1 MEWYMNS
8 EVQDISLTEKIGY
21 SLGDTASNLIFQTV
35 LFFITY
41 FYTDIFGI
49 APATLVTMFLVT
61 RIWDAVN
68 DPIMGAIADR
78 TNTRWGK
85 FRPYLLWVA
94 IPFGLVGVAVF
105 TTPDLSMTGKIIY
118 AYVTYIL
125 LDFVYTAINV
135 PYSALMG
142 VMTSNARVRT
152 ILSQFRFAAAFL
164 GALIIQYS
172 VLKLVRVLGKGN
184 EALGWQLTMVVL
196 SILAIIMF
204 FITFATTKERVK
216 PPREQKTYLK
226 EDLRD
231 LFRNKPWLLIAG
243 GTVFQ
248 LTYITIRN
256 GSIIYYFKY
265 FVGDQQLTLFGNTN
279 MFSCD
284 NMTSTFLIAGTLAT
298 VMGIVLTGWFSK
310 VFGKRNTYVGF
321 LGATGIFTAI
331 FYFFAPGDV
340 INMFIMQLLASF
352 TFGPVSVLQWAM
364 YTDTADYSEW
374 KNHRRATAFL
384 MAASLFALK
393 LGVALGGALLAGL
406 LAFHGYVQGGVEQTA
421 GGVLGVRLV
430 MSLYP
435 AIPALIGAGVMLF
448 YPLTNQMMVDI
459 EKDLNDRRR
468 KSEKQKP
475 DKT

>member
-1 MEWYMNS
+1 
-8 EVQDISLTEKIGY
+8 V
-21 SLGDTASNLIFQTV
+21 
-35 LFFITY
+35 
-41 FYTDIFGI
+41 FGI
-49 APATLVTMFLVT
+49 APATLATMFLIT
-61 RIWDAVN
+61 RVWDAVN

-118 AYVTYIL
+118 TYVTYIL

-164 GALIIQYS
+164 GGLIIQYS
-172 VLKLVRVLGKGN
+172 VLKLVRTLGKGN

-196 SILAIIMF
+196 SMLAIIMF

-216 PPREQKTYLK
+216 PPKEQKTYLK

-231 LFRNKPWLLIAG
+231 LFRNKPWLLIG
-243 GTVFQ
+243 GATVFQ

-265 FVGDQQLTLFGNTN
+265 FVGDQQLMLFGNTY

-284 NMTSTFLIAGTLAT
+284 NMTSTFLISGTLAT
-298 VMGIVLTGWFSK
+298 ILGIVLTGWFTR
-310 VFGKRNTYVGF
+310 VFGKRNCYVGF
-321 LGATGIFTAI
+321 LGVTGIFTAI
-331 FYFFAPGDV
+331 FYFFNP
-340 INMFIMQLLASF
+340 INIIPMFVMQLFASF

-374 KNHRRATAFL
+374 KNHRRATALL

-406 LAFHGYVQGGVEQTA
+406 LAFHGYNPGVEQTA
-421 GGVLGVRLV
+421 GGLLGVKLV

-435 AIPALIGAGVMLF
+435 AIPAIIGAGIMLL

-459 EKDLNDRRR
+459 EKDLNERRR
-468 KSEKQKP
+468 KSGDQEP
-475 DKT
+475 DKA

>member
-1 MEWYMNS
+1 MNP
-8 EVQDISLTEKIGY
+8 ETQNISLTEKVGY
-21 SLGDTASNLIFQTV
+21 SLGDTASNLIFQTIF
-35 LFFITY
+35 FFITY
-41 FYTDIFGI
+41 FYTDVFGI
-49 APATLVTMFLVT
+49 PPATLATMFLIT

-105 TTPDLSMTGKIIY
+105 TTPDLSLTGKIIY

-164 GALIIQYS
+164 GGLIIQYS
-172 VLKLVRVLGKGN
+172 VLRLVRVLGKGN
-184 EALGWQLTMVVL
+184 EALGWQLTMAVL
-196 SILAIIMF
+196 SALAIVMF
-204 FITFATTKERVK
+204 FITFATTKERVN
-216 PPREQKTYLK
+216 PPREQKTFLK

-231 LFRNKPWLLIAG
+231 LFSNKPWLLIAVA
-243 GTVFQ
+243 TVFQ

-265 FVGDQQLTLFGNTN
+265 FVGDQQLMLFGNTY

-284 NMTSTFLIAGTLAT
+284 NMTSTFLISGTLAT
-298 VMGIVLTGWFSK
+298 ILGIVLTGWFSK
-310 VFGKRNTYVGF
+310 VFGKRTCYVEF
-321 LGATGIFTAI
+321 LGVTGIFTAV
-331 FYFFAPGDV
+331 FYFFNPV
-340 INMFIMQLLASF
+340 NIIPMFITQLFASF

-374 KNHRRATAFL
+374 KNHRRATALL

-406 LAFHGYVQGGVEQTA
+406 LAFYGYNPGVEQTA
-421 GGVLGVRLV
+421 EGLLGVKLV
-430 MSLYP
+430 MSVYP
-435 AIPALIGAGVMLF
+435 AIPAIIGAAVMLF
-448 YPLTNQMMVDI
+448 YPLTNKMMEDI
-459 EKDLNDRRR
+459 EKDLNERRR
-468 KSEKQKP
+468 KSGEQEP
-475 DKT
+475 DRV

>member
-1 MEWYMNS
+1 MDS
-8 EVQDISLTEKIGY
+8 ETQNISLTEKVGY

-41 FYTDIFGI
+41 FYTDVFGI
-49 APATLVTMFLVT
+49 APATLVTMFLIT

-68 DPIMGAIADR
+68 DPIMGAVADR

-172 VLKLVRVLGKGN
+172 VLRLVKILGKGN
-184 EALGWQLTMVVL
+184 EPLGWQLTMVVL

-204 FITFATTKERVK
+204 FITFITTKERVQ
-216 PPREQKTYLK
+216 PPREQKSYLK
-226 EDLRD
+226 GDLRD

-284 NMTSTFLIAGTLAT
+284 SMTSTFLIAGTLAT
-298 VMGIVLTGWFSK
+298 ILGIVLTGWFSK
-310 VFGKRNTYVGF
+310 VFGKRNCYVGF
-321 LGATGIFTAI
+321 LGVTGIFTAV
-331 FYFFAPGDV
+331 FYFFAPED
-340 INMFIMQLLASF
+340 IILMFAMQLLASF

-374 KNHRRATAFL
+374 KNNRRATAFL

-421 GGVLGVRLV
+421 GGVFGVKLV

-435 AIPALIGAGVMLF
+435 AIPALIGAGIMLF
-448 YPLTNQMMVDI
+448 YPLTNKMMVDI
-459 EKDLNDRRR
+459 EEDLNDRRR
-468 KSEKQKP
+468 KSGEQEP

>member
-1 MEWYMNS
+1 MIPESQN
-8 EVQDISLTEKIGY
+8 ISLKEKIGY
-21 SLGDTASNLIFQTV
+21 SLGDTASNLIFQTI

-41 FYTDIFGI
+41 FYTDVFGI
-49 APATLVTMFLVT
+49 APATLATMFLIT

-118 AYVTYIL
+118 AYLTYIL

-142 VMTSNARVRT
+142 VMTSNAAVRT
-152 ILSQFRFAAAFL
+152 VLSQFRFAAAFL
-164 GALIIQYS
+164 GGLIIQYS
-172 VLKLVRVLGKGN
+172 VLRLVRVLGKGN
-184 EALGWQLTMVVL
+184 EALGWQLAMIVL
-196 SILAIIMF
+196 SALAIIMF

-216 PPREQKTYLK
+216 PPKEQKSYLK

-231 LFRNKPWLLIAG
+231 LLKNKPWLLIG
-243 GTVFQ
+243 GATVFQ
-248 LTYITIRN
+248 LTYITIRS

-265 FVGDQQLTLFGNTN
+265 FVGDQQLTLFGNTY

-284 NMTSTFLIAGTLAT
+284 SMTSTFLIVGT
-298 VMGIVLTGWFSK
+298 VMNILGIILTGWFSK

-321 LGATGIFTAI
+321 LCATGIFTAV
-331 FYFFAPGDV
+331 FYFFSSGDV
-340 INMFIMQLLASF
+340 IAMFIMQLLVSF

-374 KNHRRATAFL
+374 KNHRRATALL
-384 MAASLFALK
+384 MAASLFMLK
-393 LGVALGGALLAGL
+393 MGVAVGGALLAGL
-406 LAFHGYVQGGVEQTA
+406 LALHGYVRGVEQTA
-421 GGVLGVRLV
+421 GGLLGVKLV
-430 MSLYP
+430 MSFYP
-435 AIPALIGAGVMLF
+435 AIPAIIGAGIMLF
-448 YPLTNQMMVDI
+448 YPLTNKMMVDI

-475 DKT
+475 TKTK

>member
-1 MEWYMNS
+1 MNS
-8 EVQDISLTEKIGY
+8 ESQNISLGEKIGY

-41 FYTDIFGI
+41 FYTDVFGI
-49 APATLVTMFLVT
+49 APATLVTMFLIT

-172 VLKLVRVLGKGN
+172 VLKLVRVFGKGN

-196 SILAIIMF
+196 SALAIIMF
-204 FITFATTKERVK
+204 FITFITTKERVK
-216 PPREQKTYLK
+216 PPKEQKSYLK

-265 FVGDQQLTLFGNTN
+265 FVRDQQLMLLGNTY
-279 MFSCD
+279 MLSYD

-298 VMGIVLTGWFSK
+298 VMGIILTGWFSK
-310 VFGKRNTYVGF
+310 VFGKRNCYTGF
-321 LGATGIFTAI
+321 LCATGIFTAI

-340 INMFIMQLLASF
+340 ILMFIMQLLASF

-374 KNHRRATAFL
+374 KNYRRATAFL

-421 GGVLGVRLV
+421 GGVLGVKLV

-435 AIPALIGAGVMLF
+435 AIPALIGAGIMLF
-448 YPLTNQMMVDI
+448 YPLSNKMLVDI

-468 KSEKQKP
+468 ESGEQ
-475 DKT
+475 

>member
-1 MEWYMNS
+1 MDS
-8 EVQDISLTEKIGY
+8 EAQNISLTEKIGY
-21 SLGDTASNLIFQTV
+21 SLGDTASNLIFQTI

-41 FYTDIFGI
+41 FYTDVFGI
-49 APATLVTMFLVT
+49 APATLATMFLIT
-61 RIWDAVN
+61 RVWDAVN

-164 GALIIQYS
+164 GGLIIQYS
-172 VLKLVRVLGKGN
+172 VLKLVRTLGKGN

-196 SILAIIMF
+196 SMLAIVMF

-216 PPREQKTYLK
+216 PPKEQKTYLK

-231 LFRNKPWLLIAG
+231 LFRNKPWLLIG
-243 GTVFQ
+243 GATVFQ

-265 FVGDQQLTLFGNTN
+265 FVGDQQLMLFGNTY

-284 NMTSTFLIAGTLAT
+284 NMTSTFLISGTLAT
-298 VMGIVLTGWFSK
+298 ILGIVLTGWFTR
-310 VFGKRNTYVGF
+310 VFGKRNCYVGF
-321 LGATGIFTAI
+321 LGVTGIFTAI
-331 FYFFAPGDV
+331 FYFFNP
-340 INMFIMQLLASF
+340 INIIPMFVMQLFASF

-374 KNHRRATAFL
+374 KNHRRATALL

-406 LAFHGYVQGGVEQTA
+406 LAFHGYNPGVEQTA
-421 GGVLGVRLV
+421 GGLLGVKLV

-435 AIPALIGAGVMLF
+435 AIPAIIGAGIMLL

-459 EKDLNDRRR
+459 EKDLNERRR
-468 KSEKQKP
+468 KSGDQEP
-475 DKT
+475 DEN

>member
-1 MEWYMNS
+1 MNS
-8 EVQDISLTEKIGY
+8 ESQNIPLKEKVGY

-41 FYTDIFGI
+41 FYTDVFGI
-49 APATLVTMFLVT
+49 APATLATMFLIT

-94 IPFGLVGVAVF
+94 IPFGLVAVATF

-164 GALIIQYS
+164 GGLIIQYS
-172 VLKLVRVLGKGN
+172 VLRLVRVLGKGN

-196 SILAIIMF
+196 SALAIIMF
-204 FITFATTKERVK
+204 FITFITTKERVK
-216 PPREQKTYLK
+216 PPKEQKSYLK
-226 EDLRD
+226 GDLRD
-231 LFRNKPWLLIAG
+231 LSRNKPWLLIG
-243 GTVFQ
+243 GATVFQ

-265 FVGDQQLTLFGNTN
+265 FVRDQQLMLFGNTY

-284 NMTSTFLIAGTLAT
+284 SMTSTFLISGTLAT
-298 VMGIVLTGWFSK
+298 ILGIILSGWFSK
-310 VFGKRNTYVGF
+310 VFGKRNCYVGF
-321 LGATGIFTAI
+321 LGVTGIFTAV
-331 FYFFAPGDV
+331 FYFFGPGD
-340 INMFIMQLLASF
+340 IIPMFIMQLLASF

-374 KNHRRATAFL
+374 KTGRRATALL

-406 LAFHGYVQGGVEQTA
+406 LAFHGYNPGVEQTA
-421 GGVLGVRLV
+421 GGLLGVKLV
-430 MSLYP
+430 LSLYP
-435 AIPALIGAGVMLF
+435 AIPALIGACIMFF
-448 YPLTNQMMVDI
+448 YPLTNKMMVDI

-468 KSEKQKP
+468 KSEEREP
-475 DKT
+475 DKTK

>member
-1 MEWYMNS
+1 MIAKSQN
-8 EVQDISLTEKIGY
+8 ISLREKVGY

-41 FYTDIFGI
+41 FYTDVFGI
-49 APATLVTMFLVT
+49 APATLVTMFLIT

-68 DPIMGAIADR
+68 DPIMGAVADR

-142 VMTSNARVRT
+142 VMTSNARMRT
-152 ILSQFRFAAAFL
+152 ILSQFRFAAVYL

-172 VLKLVRVLGKGN
+172 VLRLVKILGKGN

-196 SILAIIMF
+196 SALAIILF
-204 FITFATTKERVK
+204 FTTFITTKERVK
-216 PPREQKTYLK
+216 PPKEQKSYLK
-226 EDLRD
+226 GDLRD

-284 NMTSTFLIAGTLAT
+284 SMTSTFLIAGTLAT
-298 VMGIVLTGWFSK
+298 VMGIILSGWFSK
-310 VFGKRNTYVGF
+310 VFGKRNCYVGF

-340 INMFIMQLLASF
+340 ILMFIMQLLASF

-374 KNHRRATAFL
+374 KNNRRATAFL

-421 GGVLGVRLV
+421 GGVFGVKLV

-435 AIPALIGAGVMLF
+435 AIPALIGAGIMFF
-448 YPLTNQMMVDI
+448 YPLTNKMLVDI
-459 EKDLNDRRR
+459 EKDLNERRN
-468 KSEKQKP
+468 KSEKQEQA
-475 DKT
+475 

>member
-1 MEWYMNS
+1 MNAES
-8 EVQDISLTEKIGY
+8 QGISIGEKIGY
-21 SLGDTASNLIFQTV
+21 SLGDTASNLVFQTI

-41 FYTDIFGI
+41 FYTDVFGI
-49 APATLVTMFLVT
+49 APATLATMFLIT
-61 RIWDAVN
+61 RVWDAVN

-142 VMTSNARVRT
+142 VMTSNARMRT

-164 GALIIQYS
+164 GGLIIQYS
-172 VLKLVRVLGKGN
+172 VLKLVRILGKGN
-184 EALGWQLTMVVL
+184 EAQGWQLTMVVL
-196 SILAIIMF
+196 SVLAIIMF
-204 FITFATTKERVK
+204 FITFAATKERVK
-216 PPREQKTYLK
+216 PPKEQKTYLK

-231 LFRNKPWLLIAG
+231 LFGNKPWLLIG
-243 GTVFQ
+243 GATVFQ

-265 FVGDQQLTLFGNTN
+265 FVGDQQLMLFGNTY

-298 VMGIVLTGWFSK
+298 ILGIVLTGWFTR
-310 VFGKRNTYVGF
+310 VFGKRNCYVGF
-321 LGATGIFTAI
+321 LGVTGIFTAI
-331 FYFFAPGDV
+331 FYFFNPVNV
-340 INMFIMQLLASF
+340 IPMFIMQLFASF

-374 KNHRRATAFL
+374 KNYRRATALL

-406 LAFHGYVQGGVEQTA
+406 LAFHGYNPGVEQTA
-421 GGVLGVRLV
+421 GGLLGVKLV
-430 MSLYP
+430 MSIYP
-435 AIPALIGAGVMLF
+435 AIPAIIGAAIMLF

-459 EKDLNDRRR
+459 EKDLNERRR
-468 KSEKQKP
+468 KSGDQEP
-475 DKT
+475 DEV

>member
-1 MEWYMNS
+1 MDS
-8 EVQDISLTEKIGY
+8 ETRDISLTEKIGY
-21 SLGDTASNLIFQTV
+21 SLGDTASNLIFQTI

-41 FYTDIFGI
+41 FYTDVFGI
-49 APATLVTMFLVT
+49 APATLATMFLIT

-164 GALIIQYS
+164 GGLIIQYS
-172 VLKLVRVLGKGN
+172 VLKLVRILGKGN

-204 FITFATTKERVK
+204 FITFITTKERVK
-216 PPREQKTYLK
+216 PPKEQKTFLK

-231 LFRNKPWLLIAG
+231 LFRNKPWLLVAG

-265 FVGDQQLTLFGNTN
+265 FVGDQELMLFGNTY
-279 MFSCD
+279 MFSSD
-284 NMTSTFLIAGTLAT
+284 NMTSTFLISGTLAT
-298 VMGIVLTGWFSK
+298 ILGIVLTGWFSK
-310 VFGKRNTYVGF
+310 VFGKRNCYVGF
-321 LGATGIFTAI
+321 LAVTGIFTAV
-331 FYFFAPGDV
+331 FYLFNP
-340 INMFIMQLLASF
+340 INIIPMFIMQLFASF

-374 KNHRRATAFL
+374 KNRRRATALL

-406 LAFHGYVQGGVEQTA
+406 LAFHGYNPGVEQTA
-421 GGVLGVRLV
+421 GGLLGVKLV

-435 AIPALIGAGVMLF
+435 AIPAIIGAAIMLF

-459 EKDLNDRRR
+459 EKDLNERRR
-468 KSEKQKP
+468 DSGDQEP
-475 DKT
+475 DSLSGL

>member
-1 MEWYMNS
+1 MNS
-8 EVQDISLTEKIGY
+8 EAQNIPLTEKIGY
-21 SLGDTASNLIFQTV
+21 SLGDTASNLIFQTI

-41 FYTDIFGI
+41 FYTDVFGI
-49 APATLVTMFLVT
+49 APATLATMFLIT

-164 GALIIQYS
+164 GGLIIQYS
-172 VLKLVRVLGKGN
+172 VLKLVRTLGKGN

-196 SILAIIMF
+196 SMLAIIMF

-216 PPREQKTYLK
+216 PPREQKTFLK

-231 LFRNKPWLLIAG
+231 LFRNKPWLLVAG
-243 GTVFQ
+243 ATVFQ

-265 FVGDQQLTLFGNTN
+265 FVGDQQLMLFGNTY

-284 NMTSTFLIAGTLAT
+284 NMTSTFLISGTLAT
-298 VMGIVLTGWFSK
+298 ILGIVLTGWFSK
-310 VFGKRNTYVGF
+310 VFGKRNCYVGF
-321 LGATGIFTAI
+321 LGVTGIFTAV
-331 FYFFAPGDV
+331 FYFFNPV
-340 INMFIMQLLASF
+340 NIIPMFVMQLFASF

-374 KNHRRATAFL
+374 KNRRRATALL

-406 LAFHGYVQGGVEQTA
+406 LAFYGYNPGVEQTA
-421 GGVLGVRLV
+421 GGLLGIKLV

-435 AIPALIGAGVMLF
+435 AIPAIIGAGVMLF
-448 YPLTNQMMVDI
+448 YPLTNRMMVDI
-459 EKDLNDRRR
+459 EKDLNERRR
-468 KSEKQKP
+468 KSGDQEP
-475 DKT
+475 DKA

>member
-1 MEWYMNS
+1 MNS
-8 EVQDISLTEKIGY
+8 EPQNISLKEKVGY
-21 SLGDTASNLIFQTV
+21 SLGDTASNLIFQTI

-41 FYTDIFGI
+41 FYTDVFGI
-49 APATLVTMFLVT
+49 APATLATMFLIT

-164 GALIIQYS
+164 GGLIIQYS
-172 VLKLVRVLGKGN
+172 VLRFVRVLGKGN

-196 SILAIIMF
+196 SALAIVMF

-216 PPREQKTYLK
+216 PPREQKSYLK

-231 LFRNKPWLLIAG
+231 LFRNKPWLLIGFA
-243 GTVFQ
+243 TVFQ

-256 GSIIYYFKY
+256 GSIIYYFRY
-265 FVGDQQLTLFGNTN
+265 FVGDQQLMLFGNTY
-279 MFSCD
+279 MFSRD
-284 NMTSTFLIAGTLAT
+284 NMTSTFLIVGTL
-298 VMGIVLTGWFSK
+298 MNILGIILSGWFSR
-310 VFGKRNTYVGF
+310 VFGKRNTYTGF
-321 LGATGIFTAI
+321 LAATGLFTAV
-331 FYFFAPGDV
+331 FYFFSPGDV
-340 INMFIMQLLASF
+340 ISMFIMQILASF

-374 KNHRRATAFL
+374 KNHRRATALL
-384 MAASLFALK
+384 MAASLFMLK
-393 LGVALGGALLAGL
+393 MGVAVGGALLAGL
-406 LAFHGYVQGGVEQTA
+406 LAFHGYVRGVEQTVE
-421 GGVLGVRLV
+421 GLLGVKLV

-435 AIPALIGAGVMLF
+435 AIPAIIGAGVMLF
-448 YPLTNQMMVDI
+448 YPLTNKMMVDI
-459 EKDLNDRRR
+459 EEDLNKRRN
-468 KSEKQKP
+468 KSEKQEQA
-475 DKT
+475 

>member
-1 MEWYMNS
+1 MNS
-8 EVQDISLTEKIGY
+8 EAQNVPLKEKIGY
-21 SLGDTASNLIFQTV
+21 SLGDTASNLIFQTI

-41 FYTDIFGI
+41 FYTDVFGI
-49 APATLVTMFLVT
+49 APATLATMFLIT

-142 VMTSNARVRT
+142 VMTSNAAVRT

-164 GALIIQYS
+164 GGLIIQYS
-172 VLKLVRVLGKGN
+172 VLRLVRVLGKGN
-184 EALGWQLTMVVL
+184 EALGWQLTMIVL
-196 SILAIIMF
+196 SALAIIMF

-216 PPREQKTYLK
+216 PPKEQKSYLK

-231 LFRNKPWLLIAG
+231 LFRNKPWLLIG
-243 GTVFQ
+243 GATVFQ
-248 LTYITIRN
+248 LTYVTIRN

-265 FVGDQQLTLFGNTN
+265 FVRDQQLMLFGNTY
-279 MFSCD
+279 MLSCD
-284 NMTSTFLIAGTLAT
+284 GMTSTFLIAGTLAT
-298 VMGIVLTGWFSK
+298 ILGIVLTGWFSK
-310 VFGKRNTYVGF
+310 VFGKRNCYVGF
-321 LGATGIFTAI
+321 LGVTGIFTAI
-331 FYFFAPGDV
+331 FYFLAPGN
-340 INMFIMQLLASF
+340 IIPMFIMQLIASF

-374 KNHRRATAFL
+374 KNHRRATALL

-393 LGVALGGALLAGL
+393 FGVALGGALLAGL
-406 LAFHGYVQGGVEQTA
+406 LGFHGYNPGVEQTV
-421 GGVLGVRLV
+421 GGLLGIKLV

-435 AIPALIGAGVMLF
+435 AIPAIIGAGIMLF
-448 YPLTNQMMVDI
+448 YPLTNKMMVDI

-468 KSEKQKP
+468 KSGEQESA
-475 DKT
+475 

>member
-1 MEWYMNS
+1 MNS
-8 EVQDISLTEKIGY
+8 DTQNISLTEKIGY
-21 SLGDTASNLIFQTV
+21 SLGDTASNLIFQTI

-41 FYTDIFGI
+41 FYTDVFGI
-49 APATLVTMFLVT
+49 APATLATMFLIT

-152 ILSQFRFAAAFL
+152 ILSQFRFAAVFL
-164 GALIIQYS
+164 GGLIIQYS
-172 VLKLVRVLGKGN
+172 VLRLVRVLGKGN

-196 SILAIIMF
+196 SALAIILF
-204 FITFATTKERVK
+204 FITFITTKERVK
-216 PPREQKTYLK
+216 PPKEQKSYLK

-231 LFRNKPWLLIAG
+231 LFRNKPWLLIG
-243 GTVFQ
+243 GATVFQ
-248 LTYITIRN
+248 LTYITIRS
-256 GSIIYYFKY
+256 GSIIYYFKC
-265 FVGDQQLTLFGNTN
+265 FVGDQQLILFGNTY
-279 MFSCD
+279 MLSCD
-284 NMTSTFLIAGTLAT
+284 SMTSTFLIAGTIAT
-298 VMGIVLTGWFSK
+298 ILGIVVTGWFSR
-310 VFGKRNTYVGF
+310 VFGKRNCYVGF
-321 LGATGIFTAI
+321 LAVTGIFTAV
-331 FYFFAPGDV
+331 FYFFSPGDV
-340 INMFIMQLLASF
+340 ILMFIMQIIANF
-352 TFGPVSVLQWAM
+352 TFGPVSVLQWAI

-374 KNHRRATAFL
+374 KTHRRATALL

-406 LAFHGYVQGGVEQTA
+406 LAFHGYVRGVEQTA
-421 GGVLGVRLV
+421 GGLLGVKLV

-435 AIPALIGAGVMLF
+435 TVPALIGAAIMLF
-448 YPLTNQMMVDI
+448 YPLTNKMMVDI

-468 KSEKQKP
+468 KSGEQEA

>member
-1 MEWYMNS
+1 MNP
-8 EVQDISLTEKIGY
+8 EAQNISLTEKIGY
-21 SLGDTASNLIFQTV
+21 SLGDTASNLIFQTI

-41 FYTDIFGI
+41 FYTDVFGI
-49 APATLVTMFLVT
+49 APATLATMFLIT

-78 TNTRWGK
+78 TDTRWGK

-94 IPFGLVGVAVF
+94 IPFGLVGVSVF
-105 TTPDLSMTGKIIY
+105 TTPDLSVTGKIIY

-142 VMTSNARVRT
+142 VMTSNAAVRT

-164 GALIIQYS
+164 GGLIIQYS
-172 VLKLVRVLGKGN
+172 VLKLVRILGKGN
-184 EALGWQLTMVVL
+184 EPLGWQLTMVVL
-196 SILAIIMF
+196 SMLAIIMF
-204 FITFATTKERVK
+204 FITFATTRERVK

-231 LFRNKPWLLIAG
+231 LFGNKPWLLIAG

-248 LTYITIRN
+248 LMYVTIRS

-265 FVGDQQLTLFGNTN
+265 FVGDQQLMLFGNTY

-284 NMTSTFLIAGTLAT
+284 NMTSTFLISGTLAT
-298 VMGIVLTGWFSK
+298 IMGIVLTGWFSK
-310 VFGKRNTYVGF
+310 VFGKRNCYVGF
-321 LGATGIFTAI
+321 LGVTGIFTAV
-331 FYFFAPGDV
+331 FYFFNPV
-340 INMFIMQLLASF
+340 NIIPMFVMQLFVSF

-374 KNHRRATAFL
+374 KNHRRATALL

-406 LAFHGYVQGGVEQTA
+406 LAFHGYNPGVEQTS
-421 GGVLGVRLV
+421 GGLLGVKLV
-430 MSLYP
+430 MSVYP
-435 AIPALIGAGVMLF
+435 AIPALIGAAIMVF
-448 YPLTNQMMVDI
+448 YPLTNKMMVDI
-459 EKDLNDRRR
+459 EKDLNERRR
-468 KSEKQKP
+468 DSGEQEP
-475 DKT
+475 DSLSGL

>member
-1 MEWYMNS
+1 MVS
-8 EVQDISLTEKIGY
+8 KSQDNISLKEKIGY
-21 SLGDTASNLIFQTV
+21 SLGDTASNLVFQTV

-41 FYTDIFGI
+41 FYTDVFGI
-49 APATLVTMFLVT
+49 APATLVTMFLIT

-196 SILAIIMF
+196 SVLAIIMF
-204 FITFATTKERVK
+204 IITFATTKERVK

-279 MFSCD
+279 MFSSD
-284 NMTSTFLIAGTLAT
+284 SMTSTFLIAGTLAT
-298 VMGIVLTGWFSK
+298 VMGIIVTGWFSK
-310 VFGKRNTYVGF
+310 VFGKRNCYVGF
-321 LGATGIFTAI
+321 LAATGIFTAI

-340 INMFIMQLLASF
+340 IPIFIMQLLASF

-374 KNHRRATAFL
+374 KNNRRATAFL

-393 LGVALGGALLAGL
+393 LGVAIGGALLAGL

-421 GGVLGVRLV
+421 GGVLGVKLV

-435 AIPALIGAGVMLF
+435 AIPALIGAAIMLF
-448 YPLTNQMMVDI
+448 YPLTNKMLVDI

-468 KSEKQKP
+468 ESGEQEPGKS
-475 DKT
+475 